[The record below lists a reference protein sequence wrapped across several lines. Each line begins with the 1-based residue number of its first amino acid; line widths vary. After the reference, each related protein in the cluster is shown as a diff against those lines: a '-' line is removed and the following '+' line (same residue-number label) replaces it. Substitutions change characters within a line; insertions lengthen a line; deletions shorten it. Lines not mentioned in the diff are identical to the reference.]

1 VKLLYYLSKNKES
14 GFTLVEMLI
23 AMTIGLII
31 MAALSSTF
39 FMQRKIYDVQDQV
52 VEMVQNARVAMDMM
66 TREIRMAGC
75 GDPDLSWI
83 TWVTINS
90 NPEVVE
96 GGSNPDTI
104 SIIGCFDSPRAILI
118 SSAASG
124 ATSLILSQSDSET
137 SKEFDTDDEK
147 IIWIGGIENAVITN
161 ISSGSTLTIDTNT
174 AITGDQGLS
183 GDYGANIPIYLV
195 KVITY
200 SIVSNTLTR
209 NENTDAGQQ
218 PLAENI
224 EDLQISQSG
233 NFVNVSLTARTARPD
248 PDYTHPTHGDHYRRY
263 TLTSAI
269 TPRNLNL

>member
-1 VKLLYYLSKNKES
+1 MYYLSKNKES
-14 GFTLVEMLI
+14 GFTLVELLI

-75 GDPDLSWI
+75 GVPDLSWI
-83 TWVTINS
+83 DWVTINS
-90 NPEVVE
+90 NPEIVE

-104 SIIGCFDSPRAILI
+104 SIIGCFDSPRASL
-118 SSAASG
+118 SFSVASG
-124 ATSLILSQSDSET
+124 DTSLILSPLN
-137 SKEFDTDDEK
+137 SKPIDELFDTDDEK
-147 IIWIGGIENAVITN
+147 IIWIGGIENAVVTDV
-161 ISSGSTLTIDTNT
+161 SGNTLTIDTNT
-174 AITGDQGLS
+174 AIIGDQGLS

-209 NENTDAGQQ
+209 NENTNAGQQ

-233 NFVNVSLTARTARPD
+233 NSVNVSLTAKTARPD